1 MEEKVEYILKIISED
16 GDSFRVRAEQYY
28 RKRPELL
35 NFVEDT
41 FRGYRALAER
51 YDHLSK
57 DLQSANRTIAIVF
70 PERVH
75 MSVDEEDF
83 EDCMSNID
91 ENENKLPTNSHVPLP
106 LPMPPK
112 QNHLPKMESVVQ
124 TMLKKKSKMPTK
136 MMSKKGL
143 INIGVQIETNASSV
157 SKISGLD
164 KNEALEEID
173 KLQKVILGFQTEKEF
188 VKSSYEN
195 ALSKYWEIE
204 NNITELHVRI
214 SNLQHEFG
222 VGAMIEDKDAQNV
235 MSSSA
240 LKMCEETLYKL
251 KCRQKRA
258 KKEAIVEHKS
268 VDEIRKKCEAFLACN
283 NSSYVLKNFDQAS
296 EHVKDEN
303 GNIKENLLIEHEPL
317 NAPKM
322 VNSHGI
328 AHEGPFEIIED
339 KKAKMKGEILGNHK
353 EITISEVAEKIEQL
367 VDKVIS
373 LETEVASQTALV
385 MRLHLENNELH
396 ENLESLE
403 LDNKNLLD
411 DSKNMAIKI
420 KRLEEEL
427 EKVMNLDQK
436 VKGQNLQLETRLDEE
451 SVALENLYQD
461 LLIAKPEENDLEDD
475 VNIYKHKENTPKLIE
490 LKDKEEN
497 ERLYNDDSEGFMEDP
512 NEHYQ
517 GNDVESN
524 YMKRKQQPAFTEN
537 VINKEEDGKCVSGD
551 EEPKWKHIFSHGIE
565 DREKMLIEEYTSTL
579 KNYKEVKKKLN
590 ETEKRN
596 RATSFKSAVHMKM
609 LRNLNEKKDQEIRSL
624 YGKLKLF
631 EKHIESPSDF
641 EIKEAQNLDKE
652 GMQEISELDKSIH
665 DDVKEASNSIDEE
678 TIKREELDE
687 DQYHKLE
694 KALNAVEEDTQGRHK
709 HKIVEFD
716 LEKPS
721 SSINTGTRRRNEHE
735 DSLDTEINHAPDLTD
750 LTIEEFQKRKELD
763 DMVEFELNKQF
774 ADDVSQGTKETKEM
788 KIYEANKASDLI
800 EEGAKRKEELVNT
813 EFELQRDSQFVD
825 NKTHGIKAFEEMT
838 YCELMK
844 ARNTI
849 DEETQR
855 RKELGDFVHDAGG
868 VLDIEEE
875 ISTEIEDLR
884 KENIELWLR
893 FSTSYH
899 QINRF
904 QDSFADLQQE
914 IKLVQEKKHEH
925 GDRKH
930 HYHQHHSSSFASIM
944 RPLYRHLRD
953 MQTEVTLWLEKNEIL
968 DDDLQHR
975 LTSLYDIEGELSD
988 LNNDVSN
995 DEKTVVTLNS
1005 YKSAKFQGE
1014 VLNMKQENVKV
1025 LDELR
1030 VACERVQMLQIDIE
1044 KTLSILDEE
1053 LGKKRK
1059 SNSNLKVPFR
1069 SFLFGAKLRKKRKS
1083 SLFACMSPSLQRQY
1097 SDLKELPK
1105 R

>member
-75 MSVDEEDF
+75 MSIDEEDF
-83 EDCMSNID
+83 EDSISNID
-91 ENENKLPTNSHVPLP
+91 ENENKLPKNSHVPLS

-112 QNHLPKMESVVQ
+112 QNQLSKMENVVQ
-124 TMLKKKSKMPTK
+124 SMLKKKSKMPTK

-143 INIGVQIETNASSV
+143 INIGVDTNASSV
-157 SKISGLD
+157 SKSSGLD

-204 NNITELHVRI
+204 NNIIEMHVRI
-214 SNLQHEFG
+214 RNLHHEFS

-235 MSSSA
+235 MSSYA

-251 KCRQKRA
+251 KCRQKRL

-268 VDEIRKKCEAFLACN
+268 VDEIRKKCEAFIACN
-283 NSSYVLKNFDQAS
+283 NNSCVLRNFEQAG
-296 EHVKDEN
+296 EHAKDKQGDIKDNLLIKHEPHN
-303 GNIKENLLIEHEPL
+303 APKLANSHGNALEDPFETIEDNKAKIKEN
-317 NAPKM
+317 
-322 VNSHGI
+322 
-328 AHEGPFEIIED
+328 
-339 KKAKMKGEILGNHK
+339 ILGNHE
-353 EITISEVAEKIEQL
+353 EIIISEVSKKIEQL

-411 DSKNMAIKI
+411 DSKNKAIKI

-427 EKVMNLDQK
+427 EKLMNLDQK
-436 VKGQNLQLETRLDEE
+436 VKGQDLQLETRLDEE
-451 SVALENLYQD
+451 IGSLKNLYQD
-461 LLIAKPEENDLEDD
+461 LLIAKPDENDLEDD
-475 VNIYKHKENTPKLIE
+475 VNIYKDKENTPKLIE
-490 LKDKEEN
+490 LKDKEVN
-497 ERLYNDDSEGFMEDP
+497 QRLYNDDFMKEP

-524 YMKRKQQPAFTEN
+524 YTERKQQPAFIEN
-537 VINKEEDGKCVSGD
+537 VANKEEDGKCVSGN
-551 EEPKWKHIFSHGIE
+551 EEPKWKLIFSHGIE
-565 DREKMLIEEYTSTL
+565 DREQMLIEEYTSTL

-596 RATSFKSAVHMKM
+596 RATSFKSAVQMKM

-631 EKHIESPSDF
+631 EKHMESPSDF

-652 GMQEISELDKSIH
+652 GMQEILELDKNIH
-665 DDVKEASNSIDEE
+665 DEVKEASNSIDKE
-678 TIKREELDE
+678 TKKQDELVVT
-687 DQYHKLE
+687 QYHKLE
-694 KALNAVEEDTQGRHK
+694 KALNAVEEETQGRQEL

-716 LEKPS
+716 VEKS
-721 SSINTGTRRRNEHE
+721 SSFINTGTRRRYEHE
-735 DSLDTEINHAPDLTD
+735 EILDIEKNNAPDLTN
-750 LTIEEFQKRKELD
+750 LTTEEFQERKELD
-763 DMVEFELNKQF
+763 DMVEFEVNKQF
-774 ADDVSQGTKETKEM
+774 GDNVSHGTKETKEM

-800 EEGAKRKEELVNT
+800 DEGAKRKEEFLNT
-813 EFELQRDSQFVD
+813 EFELKRDSQFVD
-825 NKTHGIKAFEEMT
+825 NKTYGIKAFEEMT

-844 ARNTI
+844 ARNSI

-855 RKELGDFVHDAGG
+855 RKELGDYVHDANG

-875 ISTEIEDLR
+875 IRTEIEDLR

-893 FSTSYH
+893 FSTLYH

-914 IKLVQEKKHEH
+914 IKQVQEKKHGH

-930 HYHQHHSSSFASIM
+930 HYHQHHSSSFTSDM

-975 LTSLYDIEGELSD
+975 LTSLYDIQGELSD

-995 DEKTVVTLNS
+995 DEKTAITLSN
-1005 YKSAKFQGE
+1005 YKSAKFEGE
-1014 VLNMKQENVKV
+1014 VLNMKQENANV

-1030 VACERVQMLQIDIE
+1030 VASERVKMLQNDIE

-1053 LGKKRK
+1053 LGNKRK
-1059 SNSNLKVPFR
+1059 SNSSSKVPFK

-1097 SDLKELPK
+1097 SDLQELPA